1 MAPKNS
7 RDELASDALHARH
20 LTARGTLEIGFG
32 LMDRA
37 IELKAKKL
45 EARTEGTVGRICQYL
60 GAHDIEHVLVGGAA
74 VLAFGVLRTVG
85 ELGLVVRLRPRAIE
99 GFVAILG
106 IEGFRAELEG
116 LEEALDQRTRFPMRQ
131 DGNGL
136 SLSLR
141 GANRKRD
148 RSLMEDR
155 RVVELHGVAFPLESP
170 EDAIADHLRSD
181 RARDVMDADGIYLRQ
196 YPYLDMG
203 RLEGICKALKVRRRL
218 AGMRKRMGPYLERF
232 DRHLGSVGP

>member
-1 MAPKNS
+1 MAQKDG
-7 RDELASDALHARH
+7 RDEFITDALHARH

-32 LMDRA
+32 LMDRD
-37 IELKAKKL
+37 L
-45 EARTEGTVGRICQYL
+45 EIRTKDLGAGTEGTVGRICQYL

-85 ELGLVVRLRPRAIE
+85 GLGLVVRLRPRDIE

-106 IEGFRAELEG
+106 IEGFRGDLEG
-116 LEEALDQRTRFPMRQ
+116 LEEALDQRTRFPVRQ

-141 GANRKRD
+141 GANGKRD
-148 RSLMEDR
+148 RSLMEGR
-155 RVVELHGVAFPLESP
+155 KVVELHGVAFPLGSP
-170 EDAIADHLRSD
+170 EDAIADLLVSD
-181 RARDVMDADGIYLRQ
+181 RAQDVMDAEGIYLRQ
-196 YPYLDMG
+196 HPCLDMD

-218 AGMRKRMGPYLERF
+218 ARMRKRMGPYLERF